1 VPNPSGPYTAPVRTG
16 TGRLLAAFEAFR
28 GVMGSRDLRRVL
40 LAFICFT
47 SAELASWIA
56 VLVYAYSATG
66 PGSVGFVAVA
76 LLVPAAAA
84 APLASSAGDRFSRER
99 VLLVGYLVIAAT
111 KFGIALAVAAGA
123 PAAVVYAAAAG
134 ANLAAVIVRPAQSS
148 LLPAHASTPDELAAA
163 NSVATAS
170 EGIGVLLGP
179 ALAAV
184 LLGLADAVAVF
195 AAAAVVALVA
205 AILVAGVRPLSRT
218 RHLREALGFG
228 SLLAGV
234 EIVERDRDSRVVVG
248 LLSARACLIGA
259 MDVLFVL
266 IAIQLFGIG
275 KSGVGML
282 NASMGIGLAI
292 GGLLTLLLV
301 GRRSLAPGIELGALV
316 WGIGLALIAVV
327 PWTFVALAI
336 LVLGGAGLA
345 LMDASGRTML
355 QRITH
360 EDVLSR
366 VFGVLEGTSL
376 AALSVGSLGVAVLS
390 NAFELRAVIVIM
402 SAVLPVAAAAT
413 WRHLAE
419 IDAHVVVPVTEIE
432 LLASTRIF
440 APLPAPALEAT
451 ARRLVA
457 VLVTAGARVITEGDP
472 GDRFY
477 VVASGTAEVTSGGR
491 SLGIVGAGGYF
502 GEIAL
507 LRSVPRTATVTA
519 LTDLSL
525 YALERDDFLAVMTGS
540 EQAAAA
546 AERDIDAAL
555 SQRAEAMLAEE
566 A

>member
-1 VPNPSGPYTAPVRTG
+1 MP
-16 TGRLLAAFEAFR
+16 GRLVAAFDAFH
-28 GVMGSRDLRRVL
+28 GVLANRDLRRVL
-40 LAFICFT
+40 LAFVCFT

-66 PGSVGFVAVA
+66 PGSVGFVAVG
-76 LLVPAAAA
+76 LLAPAALA

-99 VLLVGYLVIAAT
+99 VLLVGYVVIAGT
-111 KFGIALAVAAGA
+111 KIAMAIALATGA
-123 PAAVVYAAAAG
+123 PAATVYAAAAA

-148 LLPAHASTPDELAAA
+148 LLPAHASTPQELAAA

-179 ALAAV
+179 TLAAV
-184 LLGLADAVAVF
+184 LLGLLDAVAVL
-195 AAAAVVALVA
+195 AAAGGIALVA
-205 AILVAGVRPLSRT
+205 AFLVAGVRPLART

-228 SLLAGV
+228 SLLTGLS
-234 EIVERDRDSRVVVG
+234 IVRRDTDARLVVG

-266 IAIQLFGIG
+266 IAIQLFHIG
-275 KSGVGML
+275 RSGVGML
-282 NASMGIGLAI
+282 NASMGMGLAA

-301 GRRSLAPGIELGALV
+301 GRRKLAPGIGLGAFV
-316 WGIGLALIAVV
+316 WGAGLALIAVV
-327 PWTFVALAI
+327 PWTFVALTI

-345 LMDASGRTML
+345 LMDTSGRTML
-355 QRITH
+355 QRITR
-360 EDVLSR
+360 EDVLTR

-376 AALSVGSLGVAVLS
+376 AALAAGSLGVAVLS
-390 NAFELRAVIVIM
+390 NAFELRPVIVIM
-402 SAVLPVAAAAT
+402 SALLPVAAAAT
-413 WRHLAE
+413 WRHLAA
-419 IDAHVVVPVTEIE
+419 IDARVVVPIAEIE

-440 APLPAPALEAT
+440 APLPSLALEAT
-451 ARRLVA
+451 ALRLVPLS
-457 VLVTAGARVITEGDP
+457 VKSGDRIITEGET

-477 VVASGTAEVTSGGR
+477 VVAEGTAEVTSGGR

-507 LRSVPRTATVTA
+507 LRSIARTATVTA

-540 EQAAAA
+540 EEAGAA
-546 AERDIDAAL
+546 AERDIDAVL
-555 SQRAEAMLAEE
+555 EAS
-566 A
+566 